1 MAHYHQQMSSKLD
14 KFLENNPHVDK
25 YLCMGEEQ
33 IKVKKI
39 YQVYGSIVLI
49 ASWLIFGYGAALLCN
64 AIGFLYPMYMSIKA
78 LETDDKDDDTQWLM
92 YWVVFSFF
100 SVIEFFTDILVG
112 WIPAYWFL
120 KCVFLLWCMSGLNGA
135 EKVYRMVI
143 LPWYKKNVSKLDRAV
158 DDVRKAAKDF
168 VGENQ
173 EVISKAA
180 ANLAIAAAD
189 TSLVEEIKKDC

>member
-1 MAHYHQQMSSKLD
+1 MTHYHEQMTSKLD

-25 YLCMGEEQ
+25 YLCKVEEQ

-49 ASWLIFGYGAALLCN
+49 AGWLIFGHGAALLCN

-78 LETDDKDDDTQWLM
+78 LETDEKDDDTQWLM

-173 EVISKAA
+173 DVINKAA
-180 ANLAIAAAD
+180 NMAIAAAD